1 MADRPDSRFAVMTW
15 HPPPSPVQESG
26 FYQDRH
32 QNGDDCDDFDV
43 NGWSKLCMQSFNP
56 VYRPFSTE
64 MNFLGNETLGP
75 LIDSRYHKDGFLQ
88 IFKGTISNHRTHTI
102 CTEKCAGDKND

>member
-1 MADRPDSRFAVMTW
+1 MYAIPQSR
-15 HPPPSPVQESG
+15 
-26 FYQDRH
+26 
-32 QNGDDCDDFDV
+32 
-43 NGWSKLCMQSFNP
+43 
-56 VYRPFSTE
+56 YRPFSTE

-102 CTEKCAGDKND
+102 CTENVRATKMIFTQEFQLGRIFQKVIQKRDELKPNACSGSEERYRPC

>member
-32 QNGDDCDDFDV
+32 QNGDDREDV
-43 NGWSKLCMQSFNP
+43 GVKYVCNP
-56 VYRPFSTE
+56 SIPKYRPLSTE

-102 CTEKCAGDKND
+102 CTEKCA